1 MREILG
7 GKGANLAEMSRLG
20 VPVPPGFTISTGVC
34 AEFNR
39 RKGRLPASV
48 KKDALA
54 ALARIEKLMGA
65 GFGDR
70 KNPLLVSVRSGA
82 RVSMPGMMD
91 TVLNLG
97 LNDRTVEG
105 LADQADARFAYD
117 SYRRFI
123 QMYGNVVL
131 EIDHSR
137 FESRLEELKRDR
149 GVELD
154 TELDAESLRE
164 LVADY
169 CEIVKEHTGESF
181 PQDPKDQLWGAIGA
195 VFRSWQNERAKTYRR
210 LNDIPESWGTA
221 VNVQAMVFGNM
232 GDDCATGVAFTR
244 NPSTGE
250 RVFYGEYLKN
260 AQGEDVV
267 AGIRTPQPINDAS
280 RSRDTQDLPTLESEM
295 PAAYAELVAIYE
307 KLEKHY
313 RDMQDIEFT
322 IQRGVLWML
331 QTRNGKRTTQAAV
344 RIAVEM
350 ARERL
355 ISREE
360 ALLRVDASSLDQLLH
375 PMLDPNAQREVLAR
389 GLPASPGAAVGTV
402 VFSADHAEARAKEGE
417 KVVLV

>member
-1 MREILG
+1 
-7 GKGANLAEMSRLG
+7 
-20 VPVPPGFTISTGVC
+20 
-34 AEFNR
+34 
-39 RKGRLPASV
+39 
-48 KKDALA
+48 
-54 ALARIEKLMGA
+54 
-65 GFGDR
+65 
-70 KNPLLVSVRSGA
+70 
-82 RVSMPGMMD
+82 MPGMMD

-105 LADQADARFAYD
+105 LAGQADARFAYD

-131 EIDHSR
+131 EIDHNR

-280 RSRDTQDLPTLESEM
+280 RSRDTRNLPTLETEM

-322 IQRGVLWML
+322 IQCEACCGCCRRA
-331 QTRNGKRTTQAAV
+331 TENGRP
-344 RIAVEM
+344 R
-350 ARERL
+350 RRSG
-355 ISREE
+355 SRW
-360 ALLRVDASSLDQLLH
+360 RW
-375 PMLDPNAQREVLAR
+375 PR
-389 GLPASPGAAVGTV
+389 
-402 VFSADHAEARAKEGE
+402 SA
-417 KVVLV
+417 

>member
-34 AEFNR
+34 TQFNR
-39 RKGRLPASV
+39 LKGRPPASV

-105 LADQADARFAYD
+105 LAGQADARFAYD

-131 EIDHSR
+131 EIDHNR

-280 RSRDTQDLPTLESEM
+280 RSRDTRNLPTPLC
-295 PAAYAELVAIYE
+295 
-307 KLEKHY
+307 
-313 RDMQDIEFT
+313 
-322 IQRGVLWML
+322 
-331 QTRNGKRTTQAAV
+331 
-344 RIAVEM
+344 
-350 ARERL
+350 L
-355 ISREE
+355 I
-360 ALLRVDASSLDQLLH
+360 
-375 PMLDPNAQREVLAR
+375 
-389 GLPASPGAAVGTV
+389 
-402 VFSADHAEARAKEGE
+402 F
-417 KVVLV
+417 